1 MRTKNRVGDERFG
14 KVGTCRRTVNG
25 RLKLVRG
32 ARRLHGGPGCLH
44 FASTSLTFELLEREK
59 QLMSRG
65 GDRGAV

>member
-25 RLKLVRG
+25 RLKFVRG

-44 FASTSLTFELLEREK
+44 VADDAHLPV
-59 QLMSRG
+59 MV
-65 GDRGAV
+65 GDARNS